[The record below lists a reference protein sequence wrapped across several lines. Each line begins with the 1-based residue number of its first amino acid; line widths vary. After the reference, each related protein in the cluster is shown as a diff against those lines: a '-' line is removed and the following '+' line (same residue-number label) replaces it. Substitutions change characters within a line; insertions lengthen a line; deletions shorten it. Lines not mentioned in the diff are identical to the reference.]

1 MQPSLLYA
9 RPQPP
14 SDVGSENFQWGEDAA
29 STIAPEDSVSQ
40 LDRRFTGKR
49 RVLGPRAMDNS
60 PVILEGDD
68 DDGDQHEVEA
78 LRDVYVEPER
88 IPHATSG
95 GGGGSAFRGGERH
108 HNQREGEEDRS
119 TAVPTSSSA
128 AARGSGAFRAVNP
141 STAGTG
147 GPLSRARGEIAP
159 VPYTPPSMYD
169 DDAENGFANTARAG
183 EDVSH
188 PLVAVS
194 DRSGGGSSGSRIAP
208 YLSRSQQS
216 KGYAV
221 LGGGEGDEG
230 YAGAGSEG
238 QYSAYER
245 SRTGPDAVSL
255 TGPQGGVGAQQGS
268 SGSSSTLVGALS
280 NPLGY
285 FKRSIRRDGGSSHH
299 GRNDSST
306 FYMPNELALDP
317 PPSHGGDDKYP
328 PSAATPYGYYPST
341 SLDKMPSIDIVPAQ
355 DSRSASGLSD
365 STRHGRGGPYYDP
378 YKAGARGEMIEPAPV
393 WKRWFWDTTDPER
406 RVWEHKTGRGIQR
419 WPYASWTLAVVMTI
433 VSSSM
438 YGFMLRRET
447 HSATGRMCR
456 S

>member
-14 SDVGSENFQWGEDAA
+14 SDAGSENFQWGEDAA

-68 DDGDQHEVEA
+68 DDNDDQHEVEA

-88 IPHATSG
+88 IQQASSG
-95 GGGGSAFRGGERH
+95 GGSSAIRGGEQYH
-108 HNQREGEEDRS
+108 SQREDEQDRS
-119 TAVPTSSSA
+119 TIVPTASSSSA
-128 AARGSGAFRAVNP
+128 ARGTGAFRAVNP

-159 VPYTPPSMYD
+159 VPYTSPSMYD
-169 DDAENGFANTARAG
+169 DETENTFADPARAG

-188 PLVAVS
+188 PLVAAS
-194 DRSGGGSSGSRIAP
+194 DRSGGGSSGSRVAP

-230 YAGAGSEG
+230 YAAVSSEG

-245 SRTGPDAVSL
+245 SRTGPDAL
-255 TGPQGGVGAQQGS
+255 TGPPGAVGAQQGS
-268 SGSSSTLVGALS
+268 SGSSTTLVGALS
-280 NPLGY
+280 NPIGY

-299 GRNDSST
+299 GRNDSSD
-306 FYMPNELALDP
+306 FYMPNELAFDP
-317 PPSHGGDDKYP
+317 PPPHGEDKYP

-355 DSRSASGLSD
+355 DSPSAFGLSD
-365 STRHGRGGPYYDP
+365 SAHGRGGPYYDP
-378 YKAGARGEMIEPAPV
+378 YKAGARGEMIQPAPV

-406 RVWEHKTGRGIQR
+406 RVWEHRTGRGIQR

-438 YGFMLRRET
+438 PGFP
-447 HSATGRMCR
+447 HGGGRV
-456 S
+456 